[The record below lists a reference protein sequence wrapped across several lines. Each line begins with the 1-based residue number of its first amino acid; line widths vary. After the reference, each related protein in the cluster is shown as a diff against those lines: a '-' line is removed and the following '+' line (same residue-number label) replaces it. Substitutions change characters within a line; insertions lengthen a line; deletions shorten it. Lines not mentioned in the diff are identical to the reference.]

1 MKIPSS
7 RSVQWLNLVAALV
20 QALVLYR
27 TGNVVL
33 FAVFMAFLWFLTRAF
48 DLSKERW
55 RKKFFF
61 VMTISTLIFSI
72 ALVAISLVRPRD
84 GDSYFGLVLA
94 YILVGVVSA
103 ILLIRSGRSESG
115 DWR

>member
-7 RSVQWLNLVAALV
+7 RSVQWLNMVAALV

-27 TGNVVL
+27 TGNLVL
-33 FAVFMAFLWFLTRAF
+33 FAVFIVFLWFLTRAF
-48 DLSKERW
+48 DVSKERW

-61 VMTISTLIFSI
+61 VMTISTLIFSLG
-72 ALVAISLVRPRD
+72 LVAISIVRPRD
-84 GDSYFGLVLA
+84 ADSYFGLVLA

-103 ILLIRSGRSESG
+103 VLLIRSGRSESG
-115 DWR
+115 GWR